1 MGLDGEEGDFTAH
14 VVQHPRFVDLEK
26 CTACGECAKV
36 CPISLKSEYDAGIAQ
51 RRAAYKRYAQ
61 AIPGAYSIGKLGQSP
76 CKVACPAHIAVQGYV
91 NLIAAGRYREALKV
105 IRDENPLPAVCGRVC
120 THPCETACARGK
132 LDEPIAIRDLKRFV
146 AEWEIEQGEMD
157 LPETKPP
164 RGEKVA
170 IIGSGP
176 AGLSAAYYL
185 ALEGYG
191 VTIYESLPVAG
202 GMLRVGIPDYR
213 LPQRIL
219 DYEIDYIKAL
229 GVEIRLNSTLGQDF
243 TVGQLQQEG
252 YKAIIMAVGAHSCLT
267 LGVEGED
274 VAGVQP
280 GVEFLRRAGL
290 GQAEA
295 PGKKVVVVGGGNV
308 AVDSARTALRLGSQE
323 VTIIYRRTRKEM
335 PAYEDEIEEALEEG
349 VKIEF
354 LVAPKRFISQDG
366 RLTGVE
372 VIRME
377 LGEPDASGRARPQ
390 EIPGSEYIIEVD
402 GALASI
408 GQEPDLECLD
418 DTCRLDVGRKN
429 CLEVDEVS
437 LQTNLPYVF
446 ACGDAVL
453 GPATVIEAVAQG
465 KEAARSVNA
474 LLEGRDMKQGRPR
487 ELNPVEPEKIDKP
500 VKARLHLPHAD
511 PLKRAASFEEV
522 LGPYTEEQA
531 REEAARCLSCAGC
544 AECMLCVDAC
554 LAQAVNHDD
563 KPRELD
569 LNVGSVVLSSGARPF
584 QPETMGLD
592 FRYGLNPNVL
602 TALEFERLLSPAGPT
617 QGHLVRLS
625 DEKEPLKIAW
635 LQCVGSRDTNRCGN
649 GYCSSVCC
657 MYAIKQSLVAKE
669 HAHGDLDCAVFNMD
683 LRTFGKDYEQYFLR
697 ARDKE
702 GVRFI
707 KSRAH
712 TIYDDPDTGGL
723 RIEYATSDGQAM
735 EEVFDLVVLS
745 VGLQVPASSGEM
757 ADRLGVKVDKYRFAT
772 TDPMTPVATSRPGVM
787 VCGSFQGPKDI
798 PSAVTEAS
806 AAAAAAAGK
815 LAPARWSATRTL
827 EMPAERDV
835 GAEEPRVGVFV
846 CKCGINIAGVVDVPE
861 VTAYAASLPGVV
873 HADDGL
879 FVCSQDVQ
887 EQMKEKIAEHKL
899 NRVVVASCSPKTHE
913 PIFMDTLTACG
924 LNKYLFEMA
933 NIRNHDSW
941 VHSQEPEL
949 ATAKAKDLVR
959 AAVAR
964 VSTHRAL
971 PQMKVGVNSR
981 CLVVGGGVA
990 GLTAA
995 LSLAEQDFEVVLVER
1010 EPELGGF
1017 SRQLTHTIEGADINA
1032 HLDRLIERARDHD
1045 NIQVLTETVITGFG
1059 GYRGNFT
1066 TEVLVGP
1073 AMYERKINHGALI
1086 LATGANEYQPN
1097 EFLYGQDPRVV
1108 TQVELAQRL
1117 EEPDGAEGLESVVMI
1132 QCVGSRRED
1141 YPNCSRIC
1149 CQSAVKN
1156 ALHLKE
1162 LNPETQVYVLYR
1174 DIRTYGLM
1182 EDYYTE
1188 ARQKGVMF
1196 IRFEQDKPPL
1206 VEAGDGGMKVTF
1218 TDHVLDREFQVRAD
1232 LVTLSAGMRPRESE
1246 DLWSIMKLA
1255 RNADGYLLEA
1265 HVKLRPV
1272 DMASEGVYVCGS
1284 AHGPKL
1290 VTESIA
1296 QALAAAG
1303 RAATLLSKSELELS
1317 PVTSRVD
1324 PELCA
1329 ACLVCIYSCPYGV
1342 PRINEDGVSQIDE
1355 ALCRG
1360 CGICAAECPAKAI
1373 ELSWYEDEQIL
1384 AQVDGLLE
1392 GVM

>member
-1 MGLDGEEGDFTAH
+1 LGLDGEEGDFTAR
-14 VVQHPRFVDLEK
+14 VLQHPRFVDLVK

-36 CPISLKSEYDAGIAQ
+36 CPISLDSEYDAGIAR

-61 AIPGAYSIGKLGQSP
+61 AIPGAYSISKRGQSP

-120 THPCETACARGK
+120 THPCEEACARGK
-132 LDEPIAIRDLKRFV
+132 LDEPIAIRELKRFV

-157 LPETKPP
+157 LPETKPA
-164 RGEKVA
+164 REEKVA

-185 ALEGYG
+185 ALEGFG
-191 VTIYESLPVAG
+191 VTIFESLPVAG

-213 LPQRIL
+213 LPPRIL

-243 TVGQLQQEG
+243 TVGQLEQEG
-252 YKAIIMAVGAHSCLT
+252 YKAVIMAVGAHRCLT
-267 LGVEGED
+267 LGVEGEEA
-274 VAGVQP
+274 AGVQP
-280 GVEFLRRAGL
+280 GVEFLRKAGL
-290 GQAEA
+290 GQAES
-295 PGKKVVVVGGGNV
+295 PGQKVVGVGGGNV
-308 AVDSARTALRLGSQE
+308 ALDSARTALRLGSKE
-323 VTIIYRRTRKEM
+323 VTILYRRTRKEM
-335 PAYEDEIEEALEEG
+335 PAYEDEVEEALEEG
-349 VKIEF
+349 VNIEF
-354 LVAPKRFISQDG
+354 LVAPKRFLTDG
-366 RLTGVE
+366 GKLTGVE
-372 VIRME
+372 VIKME

-390 EIPGSEYIIEVD
+390 EIPGSEYVIPID
-402 GALASI
+402 GALAAI

-418 DTCRLDVGRKN
+418 DTCRLEVGAKN
-429 CLEVDEVS
+429 CLSVDEVT
-437 LQTNLPYVF
+437 LRTNLPHVF
-446 ACGDAVL
+446 AGGDAVL
-453 GPATVIEAVAQG
+453 GPATVIQAVAQG
-465 KEAARSVNA
+465 KEAARSVAA
-474 LLEGRDMKQGRPR
+474 LLEDRDLKQGRPR
-487 ELNPVEPEKIDKP
+487 ELKPVEPEKIDQP
-500 VKARLHLPHAD
+500 VEARLRPPHAD
-511 PLKRAASFEEV
+511 PAARVNNFEEV
-522 LGPYTEEQA
+522 LGPYTEAEA
-531 REEAARCLSCAGC
+531 RQEAARCLACAGC

-554 LAQAVNHDD
+554 LAEAIDHDD
-563 KPRELD
+563 KLQELE
-569 LNVGSVVLSSGARPF
+569 LKVGSVVLASGARPF
-584 QPETMGLD
+584 QPETTGLD
-592 FRYGLNPNVL
+592 YRYGLNPNVL
-602 TALEFERLLSPAGPT
+602 TGLEFERLLSPAGPT
-617 QGHLVRLS
+617 QGHLVRPS
-625 DEKEPLKIAW
+625 DDKEPLKIAW
-635 LQCVGSRDTNRCGN
+635 LQCVGSRDTNQCGN

-657 MYAIKQSLVAKE
+657 MYAIKQALVAKE
-669 HAHGDLDCAVFNMD
+669 HAHGELDCTIFNMD
-683 LRTFGKDYEQYFLR
+683 LRTFGKDYEHYFLR
-697 ARDKE
+697 ARDQE
-702 GVRFI
+702 GVRFV

-712 TIYDDPDTGGL
+712 TIYDDPETGGL
-723 RIEYATSDGQAM
+723 RIEYATSGGQAM

-745 VGLQVPASSGEM
+745 VGLQVPQSSGEL
-757 ADRLGVKVDKYRFAT
+757 AERLGVEVDKYLFAS
-772 TDPMTPVATSRPGVM
+772 TDPMTPVATSRPGIM

-798 PSAVTEAS
+798 PSSVTEAS

-827 EMPAERDV
+827 EIPAERDV

-861 VTAYAASLPGVV
+861 VTAYAASLPNVV
-873 HADDGL
+873 YADDGL

-964 VSTHRAL
+964 VTTLRAL

-981 CLVVGGGVA
+981 ALVVGGGVA
-990 GLTAA
+990 GLTSA
-995 LSLAEQDFEVVLVER
+995 LALAEQEFEVVLVER

-1017 SRQLTHTIEGADINA
+1017 ARQLTHTIEGADINA
-1032 HLDRLIERARDHD
+1032 HLDGLIQRVLEHD
-1045 NIQVLTETVITGFG
+1045 NVQVLTEAVITSFS

-1073 AMYERKINHGALI
+1073 GMYERKINHGALI
-1086 LATGANEYQPN
+1086 LATGAGEYEPS
-1097 EFLYGQDPRVV
+1097 EFLYGEDPRVV

-1117 EEPDGAEGLESVVMI
+1117 EKPDGTQGLDSVVMI

-1141 YPNCSRIC
+1141 FPNCSRIC

-1162 LNPETQVYVLYR
+1162 LNPDMQVYVLYR

-1188 ARQKGVMF
+1188 ARQKGVVF
-1196 IRFEQDKPPL
+1196 FRFEQDKPPRVQVGNGCL
-1206 VEAGDGGMKVTF
+1206 EVTF
-1218 TDHVLDREFQVRAD
+1218 TDHVLGREIQVRSD
-1232 LVTLSAGMRPRESE
+1232 LVALSAGMRPRESE

-1272 DMASEGVYVCGS
+1272 DMASEGVYVCGT

-1290 VTESIA
+1290 VTETIA

-1303 RAATLLSKSELELS
+1303 RAATLLSQTELELS

-1329 ACLVCIYSCPYGV
+1329 SCLVCVYSCPYGV

-1373 ELSWYEDEQIL
+1373 ELNWYEDQQIL

>member
-1 MGLDGEEGDFTAH
+1 LGLEGEEGDFTAR
-14 VVQHPRFVDLEK
+14 VLQHPRFVDLEK

-36 CPISLKSEYDAGIAQ
+36 CPIPLDSEYDAGIAQ

-61 AIPGAYSIGKLGQSP
+61 AIPGAYAISKRGQSP

-91 NLIAAGRYREALKV
+91 NLIAAGRYREALRV

-120 THPCETACARGK
+120 THPCEAACARGE

-157 LPETKPP
+157 LPETKPS

-185 ALEGYG
+185 ALDGFEA
-191 VTIYESLPVAG
+191 TIFESLPVAG

-219 DYEIDYIKAL
+219 DYEIDFIKAL
-229 GVEIRLNSTLGQDF
+229 GVEIRLNSTLGEDF

-252 YKAIIMAVGAHSCLT
+252 YKAVIMAVGAHHCLT
-267 LGVEGED
+267 LGVDGED
-274 VAGVQP
+274 VQGVRP
-280 GVEFLRRAGL
+280 GVEFLRQAGL
-290 GQAEA
+290 GQASS
-295 PGKKVVVVGGGNV
+295 PGKRVVVVGGGNV
-308 AVDSARTALRLGSQE
+308 AIDSARTALRLGSQD
-323 VTIIYRRTRKEM
+323 VTILYRRTRNEM
-335 PAYEDEIEEALEEG
+335 PAYEDEVEEALEEG

-354 LVAPKRFISQDG
+354 LVAPKRFISSDG
-366 RLTGVE
+366 KLTGVE
-372 VIRME
+372 VIKME

-390 EIPGSEYIIEVD
+390 EIPGSEYVIEVD
-402 GALASI
+402 GALAAI

-429 CLEVDEVS
+429 CLQVDEVS
-437 LQTNLPYVF
+437 LQTNLPFVF
-446 ACGDAVL
+446 AGGDAVL

-465 KEAARSVNA
+465 KEAASSVSA
-474 LLEGRDMKQGRPR
+474 MAKGRDLKEGRPR
-487 ELNPVEPEKIDKP
+487 KLTPVRPEKMDKP
-500 VKARLHLPHAD
+500 LQAREHLPHAD
-511 PLKRAASFEEV
+511 PAERAKNFKEV

-531 REEAARCLSCAGC
+531 RAEASRCLACAGC

-554 LAQAVNHDD
+554 LAGAVNHDEA
-563 KPRELD
+563 PRELA
-569 LNVGSVVLSSGARPF
+569 LEVGSVVLATGARPF
-584 QPETMGLD
+584 RPEILGLD
-592 FRYGLNPNVL
+592 FRFGQNPNVL

-625 DEKEPLKIAW
+625 DHKEPLKIAW

-657 MYAIKQSLVAKE
+657 MYAIKQALVAKE
-669 HAHGDLDCAVFNMD
+669 HASGELDCTIFNMD
-683 LRTFGKDYEQYFLR
+683 IRTFGKDYELYYHR
-697 ARDKE
+697 VRDQE

-712 TIYDDPDTGGL
+712 TIYDDPDTGGV
-723 RIEYATSDGQAM
+723 RVEYATDDGQAK
-735 EEVFDLVVLS
+735 EEAFDLVVLS
-745 VGLQVPASSGEM
+745 VGLQVPESSGEL
-757 ADRLGVKVDKYRFAT
+757 ARRLGVEIDKYRFAST
-772 TDPMTPVATSRPGVM
+772 EPMAPVVTSRAGVM

-798 PSAVTEAS
+798 PSSVTEAS

-815 LAPARWSATRTL
+815 LSPARWSATRSVEIT
-827 EMPAERDV
+827 PERDV

-846 CKCGINIAGVVDVPE
+846 CKCGINIAGVVDVPS
-861 VTAYAASLPGVV
+861 VTEYAATLPNVV
-873 HADDGL
+873 VADDGL

-887 EQMKEKIAEHKL
+887 EQMKAKIAEHNL

-941 VHSQEPEL
+941 VHTGEPAL

-971 PQMKVGVNSR
+971 PKMTVGVKSR

-995 LSLAEQDFEVVLVER
+995 LSLAEQGFEVVLVER
-1010 EPELGGF
+1010 EAELGGF
-1017 SRQLTHTIEGADINA
+1017 SRRLTHTIEGADINA
-1032 HLDRLIERARDHD
+1032 HLNKLIEQALEHE
-1045 NIQVLTETVITGFG
+1045 NLQVLTETVITSFS

-1066 TEVLVGP
+1066 TEVIVGP
-1073 AMYERKINHGALI
+1073 GMYERKINHGALI
-1086 LATGANEYQPN
+1086 LATGASEYEPK
-1097 EFLYGQDPRVV
+1097 EYGYGEDARVV
-1108 TQVELAQRL
+1108 TQVELARRL
-1117 EEPDGAEGLESVVMI
+1117 EEPKGAEGLDSVVMI

-1162 LNPETQVYVLYR
+1162 LNPDMQVYVLYR

-1188 ARQKGVMF
+1188 ARKKGVVF
-1196 IRFEQDKPPL
+1196 FRFDQEHPPE
-1206 VEAGDGGMKVTF
+1206 VVPGEDGVMVSF
-1218 TDHVLDREFQVRAD
+1218 TDHVLGRVIQVRAD

-1272 DMASEGVYVCGS
+1272 DMASDGVYVCGT

-1290 VTESIA
+1290 VSESIS

-1303 RAATLLSKSELELS
+1303 RAATLLSQSELELS
-1317 PVTSRVD
+1317 PVTSRVN

-1329 ACLVCIYSCPYGV
+1329 SCLVCVYSCPYGV

-1373 ELSWYEDEQIL
+1373 ELNWYEDGQIL
-1384 AQVDGLLE
+1384 AQMDALLE

>member
-1 MGLDGEEGDFTAH
+1 LGLEGEEGDFTAR
-14 VVQHPRFVDLEK
+14 VLQHPRFVDLEK

-36 CPISLKSEYDAGIAQ
+36 CPIPLDSEYDAGIAQ

-61 AIPGAYSIGKLGQSP
+61 AIPGAYAISKRGQSP

-120 THPCETACARGK
+120 THPCETACARGE

-164 RGEKVA
+164 RDEKIA

-185 ALEGYG
+185 ALEGFG
-191 VTIYESLPVAG
+191 VTIFESLPVAG

-229 GVEIRLNSTLGQDF
+229 GVEIRLNSTLGEDF

-252 YKAIIMAVGAHSCLT
+252 YKAVIMAVGAHRCLT

-274 VAGVQP
+274 VQGVQP

-290 GQAEA
+290 GQANS
-295 PGKKVVVVGGGNV
+295 PGKRVVVVGGGNV
-308 AVDSARTALRLGSQE
+308 AIDSARTALRLGSQE
-323 VTIIYRRTRKEM
+323 VTIIYRRTRNEM

-349 VKIEF
+349 VQIQF
-354 LVAPKRFISQDG
+354 LVAPKRFISSDG
-366 RLTGVE
+366 KLTGVE
-372 VIRME
+372 VIKME

-390 EIPGSEYIIEVD
+390 EIPGSEYVIEVD
-402 GALASI
+402 GALAAI

-418 DTCRLDVGRKN
+418 DTCRLDVGKKN
-429 CLEVDEVS
+429 CLQVDEVS
-437 LQTNLPYVF
+437 LQTNLPFVF
-446 ACGDAVL
+446 AGGDAVL

-465 KEAARSVNA
+465 KEAARSVTA
-474 LLEGRDMKQGRPR
+474 LVEGRDLKQGRPR
-487 ELNPVEPEKIDKP
+487 KLTPVQPEKMDKP
-500 VKARLHLPHAD
+500 PQAREHLPHAD
-511 PLKRAASFEEV
+511 PAERARNFGEV

-531 REEAARCLSCAGC
+531 RAEASRCLACAGC

-554 LAQAVNHDD
+554 LAGAVNHDEE
-563 KPRELD
+563 PRELA
-569 LNVGSVVLSSGARPF
+569 LNVGSVVLATGARPY
-584 QPETMGLD
+584 QPNGLGLD
-592 FRYGLNPNVL
+592 FRFGQNPNVL

-625 DEKEPLKIAW
+625 DHQEPLKIAW
-635 LQCVGSRDTNRCGN
+635 LQCVGSRDTHNCGN

-657 MYAIKQSLVAKE
+657 MYAIKQALVAKE
-669 HAHGDLDCAVFNMD
+669 HAPGDLDCAIFNMD
-683 LRTFGKDYEQYFLR
+683 IRTFGKDYELYYQR
-697 ARDKE
+697 ARDQA

-712 TIYDDPDTGGL
+712 TIYDDPATGGL
-723 RIEYATSDGQAM
+723 LIEYATDDGQAKV
-735 EEVFDLVVLS
+735 EAFDLVVLS
-745 VGLQVPASSGEM
+745 VGLQVPASSGEL
-757 ADRLGVKVDKYRFAT
+757 AQRLGVELDKYRFAV
-772 TDPMTPVATSRPGVM
+772 TDPMTPVATNRAGVM

-798 PSAVTEAS
+798 PSSVTEAS

-815 LAPARWSATRTL
+815 LSPSRWSATRAV
-827 EMPAERDV
+827 EVPPERDV
-835 GAEEPRVGVFV
+835 AAEEPRVGVFV
-846 CKCGINIAGVVDVPE
+846 CKCGINIAGVVDVPS
-861 VTAYAASLPGVV
+861 VTEYAASLPHVV
-873 HADDGL
+873 VADDGL

-887 EQMKEKIAEHKL
+887 EQMKAKIAEHNL

-941 VHSQEPEL
+941 VHSGEPAL

-971 PQMKVGVNSR
+971 PRMTVGVKPR
-981 CLVVGGGVA
+981 CLVVGAGVA
-990 GLTAA
+990 GLTAS
-995 LSLAEQDFEVVLVER
+995 LSLAEQGFEVVLVER
-1010 EPELGGF
+1010 EANLGGF
-1017 SRQLTHTIEGADINA
+1017 ARQLTHTIEGADINA
-1032 HLDRLIERARDHD
+1032 HVDGLVQRVLEHD
-1045 NIQVLTETVITGFG
+1045 NIQLLTETVITSFS

-1066 TEVLVGP
+1066 TEVIVGP

-1086 LATGANEYQPN
+1086 LATGAGEYRPS
-1097 EFLYGQDPRVV
+1097 EYGYGEDSRVV

-1117 EEPDGAEGLESVVMI
+1117 EEPDGAKGLDAVVMI

-1162 LNPETQVYVLYR
+1162 LNPEMQVYVLYR
-1174 DIRTYGLM
+1174 DMRTYGLM

-1188 ARQKGVMF
+1188 ARKKGVVFFRYDQEHPPEVTPTEDGIQVNF
-1196 IRFEQDKPPL
+1196 I
-1206 VEAGDGGMKVTF
+1206 
-1218 TDHVLDREFQVRAD
+1218 DHVLGREVRARAD
-1232 LVTLSAGMRPRESE
+1232 LLVLSAGMRPRESE
-1246 DLWSIMKLA
+1246 DLYSIMKLA

-1272 DMASEGVYVCGS
+1272 DMATDGVYVCGT

-1290 VTESIA
+1290 VGESIA

-1303 RAATLLSKSELELS
+1303 RAATLLSQSELELS
-1317 PVTSRVD
+1317 PVTSRVNPD
-1324 PELCA
+1324 LCA
-1329 ACLVCIYSCPYGV
+1329 SCLVCVYSCPYGV
-1342 PRINEDGVSQIDE
+1342 PRINKDGVSQIDE

-1373 ELSWYEDEQIL
+1373 ELNWYEDDQIL